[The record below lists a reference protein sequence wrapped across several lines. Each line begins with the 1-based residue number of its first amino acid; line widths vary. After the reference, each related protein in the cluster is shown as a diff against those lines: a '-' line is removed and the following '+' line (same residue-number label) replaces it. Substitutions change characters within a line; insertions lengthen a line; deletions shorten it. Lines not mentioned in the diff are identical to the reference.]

1 MENVIVEKYTSDYH
15 QQVVDLILHIQRDE
29 FGVPITIADQPDLN
43 SIETFYQRGN
53 GNFWIARQN
62 SKVVGTIALIDIG
75 NQELALRKMF
85 VDSSYRGKPYNVGQA
100 LLDKVFEWMIEN
112 NCVAVYLGTLER
124 FVAARKFYEKNG
136 FTKINI
142 EELPKSFPRMKLDT
156 TFYKK
161 EMSNDVAIVSY
172 RPEYQPW
179 FEKLNREWIEKY
191 FWMEPIDF
199 EVLQH
204 PDIHILGQGGSILFA
219 KVGNQIGGT
228 VALKF
233 VSPGV
238 YEFTKMAVDEKFR
251 GKKIGLAL
259 GNAAVAKAKQLGAT
273 KIILYSNRI
282 LAPAISLY
290 GKMGFVEVPVDAV
303 YKRSDIKM
311 ELLLTSEKDL
321 VAKQTISS

>member
-1 MENVIVEKYTSDYH
+1 MENVIVEKYSAQYH

-29 FGVPITIADQPDLN
+29 FEVPISIEDQPDLN
-43 SIETFYQRGN
+43 SIETFYQCGN
-53 GNFWIARQN
+53 GNFWIARTN
-62 SKVVGTIALIDIG
+62 STVVGTIALIDIG
-75 NQELALRKMF
+75 NNEVALRKMF
-85 VDSSYRGKPYNVGQA
+85 VDADYRGKPFNVGQA
-100 LLDKVFEWMIEN
+100 LMDEVFEWMIIR

-124 FVAARKFYEKNG
+124 FVGARKFYEKNG
-136 FTKINI
+136 FVKVSIDD
-142 EELPKSFPRMKLDT
+142 LPKTFPRMKLDT

-161 EMSNDVAIVSY
+161 EVDDDISIVSY

-179 FEKLNREWIEKY
+179 FEKLNREWIEKH

-204 PDIHILGQGGSILFA
+204 PDIHILGQGGAILFA
-219 KVGNQIGGT
+219 KVGRKVSGT

-233 VSPGV
+233 VKHGV
-238 YEFTKMAVDEKFR
+238 YEFTKMAVEEKYR

-259 GNAAVAKAKQLGAT
+259 GHAAVVRAKELGAS

-290 GKMGFVEVPVDAV
+290 RKMGFVEVPVDAV

-311 ELLLTSEKDL
+311 ELLLTTENETIEK
-321 VAKQTISS
+321 

>member
-1 MENVIVEKYTSDYH
+1 MENVIVEKYSSQYH
-15 QQVVDLILHIQRDE
+15 QQVVALILHIQRDE
-29 FGVPITIADQPDLN
+29 FGVPITVADQPDLN

-53 GNFWIARQN
+53 GNFWIARTE
-62 SKVVGTIALIDIG
+62 SRVVGTIALIDIG
-75 NQELALRKMF
+75 NNELALRKMF
-85 VDSSYRGKPYNVGQA
+85 VDSEYRGKPHNVGQA
-100 LLDKVFEWMIEN
+100 LMDEVFDWMIIR

-124 FVAARKFYEKNG
+124 FVGARKFYEKNG
-136 FTKINI
+136 FIKVSVDD
-142 EELPKSFPRMKLDT
+142 LPKTFPRMKLDT

-161 EMSNDVAIVSY
+161 EVNDDISIVSY

-179 FEKLNREWIEKY
+179 FEKLNREWIEKH

-204 PDIHILGQGGSILFA
+204 PDIHILGQGGAVLFA
-219 KVGNQIGGT
+219 KVGGKVGGT

-233 VSPGV
+233 VKSGV
-238 YEFTKMAVDEKFR
+238 YEFTKMAVEEKFR

-259 GNAAVAKAKQLGAT
+259 GNAAVVRAKELGAT

-290 GKMGFVEVPVDAV
+290 RKMGFVEVPVDGV

-311 ELLLTSEKDL
+311 ELLLSTEKE
-321 VAKQTISS
+321 TIEK